1 MCNFA
6 AENSGNSFMKRDI
19 KGYRPND
26 RMRDIVSDNSALILV
41 MGRFGISL
49 GFGDKSVREVC
60 RAHNVDEH
68 TFLEVV
74 NFVDGRDFCFD
85 SLSLPSLMSYL
96 KQAHEYYLDFN
107 LPNIR
112 RKLIEA
118 INCSANNDIAVLIIR
133 FYDEYVTE
141 VKKHMEH
148 ENRVVFVYVEQ
159 LLQGFLDRNYSI
171 SSFAGKHSPIGNKL
185 KELKDI
191 IIRCYPERNNYLLN
205 AALLEIIQCEE
216 DLTSHCRIED
226 QLFVPAV
233 RQLEQQLRQS
243 GKILYTDENKNEA
256 AQNERPEILSERE
269 KDILVCITRGMSNK
283 EIAEA
288 LYLSVHTVTTHRR
301 NISQKLQIHTSA
313 GLIIYAIANKLVNLE
328 EIK

>member
-1 MCNFA
+1 
-6 AENSGNSFMKRDI
+6 
-19 KGYRPND
+19 
-26 RMRDIVSDNSALILV
+26 MRDLVKDNSSLILV

-60 RAHNVDEH
+60 RTHNVDER

-74 NFVDGRDFCFD
+74 NFVVSGNTNHD
-85 SLSLPSLMSYL
+85 SLSLPSLIGYL

-118 INCSANNDIAVLIIR
+118 IDCSGNNDIAVLIIR

-148 ENRVVFVYVEQ
+148 ENQVVFTYVEH
-159 LLQGFLDRNYSI
+159 LLQGYLNRNYSI
-171 SSFAGKHSPIGNKL
+171 SAFAGKHTPIGNKL

-191 IIRCYPERNNYLLN
+191 IIRYYPEKNNYLLN
-205 AALLEIIQCEE
+205 AVLLEIIFCEQ

-226 QLFVPAV
+226 KLFVPAV
-233 RQLEQQLRQS
+233 KLVEQQLKQS
-243 GKILYTDENKNEA
+243 GKIVYADEI
-256 AQNERPEILSERE
+256 QNDIIPNDKIEVLSERE
-269 KDILVCITRGMSNK
+269 KDILVCITKGMSNK
-283 EIAEA
+283 EIADA
-288 LYLSVHTVTTHRR
+288 LYLSVNTITTHRR
-301 NISQKLQIHTSA
+301 NISNKLQIRTSA
-313 GLIIYAIANKLVNLE
+313 GLIIYAIANKLVNIE
-328 EIK
+328 DIK